1 MNPNSEMT
9 AREALVYLSVDT
21 IEEVDDAY
29 ETQLFEL
36 KQHFL
41 TKPVLWKTAE
51 GKLKRL
57 AQLQVAYEAAGGSSS
72 SNPVPSISLE
82 FPDNF
87 MESFT
92 EYHASR
98 NQLKQVIA
106 GASDAV
112 TVIGCVNSLLELER
126 AFVSPFT
133 ELEDWSVDSVVI
145 GSEPDVMRMQQ
156 QLKEQADLGRTT
168 LQLLYADKNNL
179 PNELLLAL
187 KRLSLLKNYL
197 YP

>member
-1 MNPNSEMT
+1 MT
-9 AREALVYLSVDT
+9 VGEALVYLSVET
-21 IEEVDDAY
+21 IEEAEDAY

-36 KQHFL
+36 RQHFL

-57 AQLQVAYEAAGGSSS
+57 SQLQTAYETVGGTSS
-72 SNPVPSISLE
+72 PSPLPQVSLE
-82 FPDNF
+82 FSADF
-87 MESFT
+87 LEAVS
-92 EYHASR
+92 EYHAR
-98 NQLKQVIA
+98 KNQLRQAI
-106 GASDAV
+106 AV
-112 TVIGCVNSLLELER
+112 TWDAKTVINGANALLDLER
-126 AFVSPFT
+126 AFVSQF
-133 ELEDWSVDSVVI
+133 EHFEDWGDGTVVI
-145 GSEPDVMRMQQ
+145 GSEPDVMLMQQ
-156 QLKEQADLGRTT
+156 QLKQQADLGRTT

>member
-1 MNPNSEMT
+1 MT
-9 AREALVYLSVDT
+9 AHEALVYLSIDT
-21 IEEVDDAY
+21 IEDADDAY

-57 AQLQVAYEAAGGSSS
+57 VQLQTAYEALGGSVS
-72 SNPVPSISLE
+72 PIQVPLVSME
-82 FPDNF
+82 FSTNF
-87 MESFT
+87 LESFSA
-92 EYHASR
+92 YHARR

-106 GASDAV
+106 VAPDAITV
-112 TVIGCVNSLLELER
+112 TNGVHALLELEK
-126 AFVSPFT
+126 AFVSPFS
-133 ELEDWSVDSVVI
+133 ELEDWHSDAVVI
-145 GSEPDVMRMQQ
+145 GAEPDVMLVQQ
-156 QLKEQADLGRTT
+156 QLKLQADLGRTT
-168 LQLLYADKNNL
+168 LQSLYADKNNL

-197 YP
+197 VP